1 MNRNVLLLARGL
13 ALAAL
18 ALSLGGCGK
27 RQYDVTGK
35 VTYNGAVLAK
45 PNGQI
50 VFVGPD
56 GSQVAAEIGLDGT
69 YKATKVTAGLNRV
82 AVYYRNPSFKK
93 MARPKGRVDPSK
105 RPPTNNP
112 QYLIPEAYA
121 SHETSKIEVEVT
133 GVTDVNINLKGP
145 EIP

>member
-1 MNRNVLLLARGL
+1 MYRKILLLARGL

-27 RQYDVTGK
+27 RQFDVAGK

-56 GSQVAAEIGLDGT
+56 GSQREAEIGLDGT
-69 YKATKVTAGLNRV
+69 YKATKVTAGPNRV
-82 AVYYRNPSFKK
+82 AVYYPNPSFKK
-93 MARPKGRVDPSK
+93 MSRPKGKPDPGM
-105 RPPTNNP
+105 RPPKNDL
-112 QYLIPEAYA
+112 YLTPEAFA
-121 SHETSKIEVEVT
+121 SPDTSRLEVEVT
-133 GVTDVNINLKGP
+133 DGTVYNVNLKGP